1 MDKVIDAS
9 VAVAWFAPHQAD
21 AMTDG
26 ALVAVTEQGGL
37 VPAHFG
43 HEVLRSLRRLQ
54 RRGAFDATHLAGALT
69 RLQLL
74 PLKEDETSAIQLLPE
89 IQRLAASLG
98 IASGDAGYLELARR
112 RGAALAT
119 RDAALA
125 AAAKASGVALFQP

>member
-21 AMTDG
+21 AMTDR
-26 ALVAVTEQGGL
+26 ALVEVAQHGGL

-54 RRGAFDATHLAGALT
+54 RRGAFDAALLPAALSHL
-69 RLQLL
+69 QFL
-74 PLKEDETSAIQLLPE
+74 PLKEDGTSAIQLLPE
-89 IQRLAASLG
+89 IQRHSASQNL
-98 IASGDAGYLELARR
+98 ASGDAAYLELAIR

-119 RDAALA
+119 
-125 AAAKASGVALFQP
+125 GVTLFQP